1 MGKKSKRREATKA
14 AGMAVL
20 NKCHQCG
27 KTDAQTDLS
36 ICSGCRLICFC
47 SKDCQTKSWPDHR
60 KKCKAAKAE
69 AEANIS
75 PIWEA
80 ARYGRNKELSKL
92 LARYPASINLHCPGI
107 LGGSTAL
114 EIACAEGR
122 PETVQILLDAGASVN
137 IADETF
143 GQLPIHRAAES
154 GSIKTAQMLLDHA
167 RDLDHG
173 SEVVIGDGMGQ
184 HPLHFAAEHGRPEMI
199 QFLLDNG
206 AKPSLEVL
214 YRNKTPRDWA
224 VMMGHDDC
232 AKLL

>member
-1 MGKKSKRREATKA
+1 MGKKSKRREATKPA
-14 AGMAVL
+14 TAVL

-80 ARYGRNKELSKL
+80 ARHGRNKELSKL
-92 LARYPASINLHCPGI
+92 LARYNASINLHCPGI

-122 PETVQILLDAGASVN
+122 PDGP
-137 IADETF
+137 DPPRCR
-143 GQLPIHRAAES
+143 GQRQHCRRDVRAAAHPS
-154 GSIKTAQMLLDHA
+154 GRRERQYQDGANAA
-167 RDLDHG
+167 RSWERG
-173 SEVVIGDGMGQ
+173 GNWGWDG
-184 HPLHFAAEHGRPEMI
+184 AAS
-199 QFLLDNG
+199 
-206 AKPSLEVL
+206 PSLCGRAWETGNDPVFV
-214 YRNKTPRDWA
+214 R
-224 VMMGHDDC
+224 
-232 AKLL
+232 